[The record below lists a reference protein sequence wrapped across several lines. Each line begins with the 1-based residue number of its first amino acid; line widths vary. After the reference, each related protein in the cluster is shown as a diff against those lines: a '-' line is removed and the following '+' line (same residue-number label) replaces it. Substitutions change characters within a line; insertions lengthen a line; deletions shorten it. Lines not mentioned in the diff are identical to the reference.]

1 MKLSFRSLAIVIA
14 LLFLVQAFTWMFAP
28 QRLLAEWGV
37 ALTPSVSLLS
47 RRAAA
52 LYAGVAVMF
61 WSARN
66 AEPSPARSAL
76 MKGLGVACLMLA
88 SLGVFELA
96 AGHAAPGIL
105 AAVVI
110 EVMFMLALLH
120 VGRQSSQTRAGEDGF
135 NPAGGLM

>member
-14 LLFLVQAFTWMFAP
+14 LLFLVLAFTWMFAP
-28 QRLLAEWGV
+28 QSLLAGWGI
-37 ALTPSVSLLS
+37 ALTPSTSVVG

-66 AEPSPARSAL
+66 AEPSPTRSAL

-96 AGHAAPGIL
+96 AGHASPGIL
-105 AAVVI
+105 GAAII
-110 EVMFMLALLH
+110 EVMLTLALLH
-120 VGRQSSQTRAGEDGF
+120 VGRKSSKIQSR
-135 NPAGGLM
+135 

>member
-1 MKLSFRSLAIVIA
+1 MKLTFRSLAILIA
-14 LLFLVQAFTWMFAP
+14 LLFLALTFTLMFAP
-28 QRLLAEWGV
+28 QRLLADWGI
-37 ALTPSVSLLS
+37 ALTPSVSLVS

-88 SLGVFELA
+88 SLGIFEWT
-96 AGHAAPGIL
+96 AGHAAQGIL
-105 AAVVI
+105 VAVVI
-110 EVMFMLALLH
+110 EVMLILALLH
-120 VGRQSSQTRAGEDGF
+120 VGRKSSETLRR
-135 NPAGGLM
+135 

>member
-1 MKLSFRSLAIVIA
+1 MRVSFRSLAILIS
-14 LLFLVQAFTWMFAP
+14 LLFMVLAFTWMFAP
-28 QRLLAEWGV
+28 QSLLAGWGI
-37 ALTPSVSLLS
+37 ALTPSASLVG

-76 MKGLGVACLMLA
+76 TKGFGVACLMLA

-96 AGHAAPGIL
+96 AGHVAPGIL

-110 EVMFMLALLH
+110 DVMFTLALLH
-120 VGRQSSQTRAGEDGF
+120 VGRKSSKTQSR
-135 NPAGGLM
+135 

>member
-14 LLFLVQAFTWMFAP
+14 LLFLVLAFTWMFAP
-28 QRLLAEWGV
+28 QSLLAGWGI
-37 ALTPSVSLLS
+37 ALTPSTSVVG

-66 AEPSPARSAL
+66 AEPSPTRSAL
-76 MKGLGVACLMLA
+76 MKGLGVACSMLA

-96 AGHAAPGIL
+96 AGHATPGIL

-110 EVMFMLALLH
+110 DMMFTLALLH
-120 VGRQSSQTRAGEDGF
+120 VGRKSSQTRGR
-135 NPAGGLM
+135 